1 MTNYLIDIQQHT
13 QDALPVQLEDI
24 NTWASL
30 ALKDL
35 VDAGE
40 LTILLVDKQEIQA
53 LNKNYRQKDKPT
65 NVLAF
70 PSDVPE
76 IVELDTPLLGDIIIC
91 PEVLHEE
98 SIELNQ
104 PVHQHWAHIVIH
116 GVLHLLGFD
125 HIQADEALD
134 MQTLEI
140 KLLSEVG
147 FANPYEGE
155 DDTYE

>member
-53 LNKNYRQKDKPT
+53 LNKN
-65 NVLAF
+65 L
-70 PSDVPE
+70 
-76 IVELDTPLLGDIIIC
+76 
-91 PEVLHEE
+91 
-98 SIELNQ
+98 
-104 PVHQHWAHIVIH
+104 
-116 GVLHLLGFD
+116 
-125 HIQADEALD
+125 
-134 MQTLEI
+134 
-140 KLLSEVG
+140 
-147 FANPYEGE
+147 
-155 DDTYE
+155 